1 MLPDMMQAILTAENE
16 AHQIKL
22 LVLQKSQEALEAAE
36 KAGEESL
43 SATLARAASEI
54 THLTRVTDKKAM
66 DAAAELASSTA
77 NRTAALRARAE
88 KRLDAVARHIVERI
102 VNV

>member
-1 MLPDMMQAILTAENE
+1 MLPEMVQTILTAENE

-22 LVLQKSQEALEAAE
+22 LVLQKSQEALDAAE
-36 KAGEESL
+36 KTGEAGLAS
-43 SATLARAASEI
+43 TLERAENEI
-54 THLTRVTDKKAM
+54 AHLNKISDKKAM
-66 DAAAELASSTA
+66 TEAAELASTTA
-77 NRTAALRARAE
+77 NRLAALRVRAE